1 MAAPLVVS
9 CPLLV
14 VGRSDTF
21 VRDREKRMPAASR
34 RSPFY
39 WQLATDHWQLFSQ
52 SRRHRAGDDR
62 DDRVADGPDLSAA
75 VKPAGDDD
83 DRLPDVL
90 GVVADRRL
98 GAGGLA
104 LVAPLLQVRRRRLV
118 LRRHDPRKNLVPRV
132 AGRAGALVGRQLVL
146 DPPRRRGSVVREKRR
161 K

>member
-1 MAAPLVVS
+1 
-9 CPLLV
+9 
-14 VGRSDTF
+14 
-21 VRDREKRMPAASR
+21 MPAASR
-34 RSPFY
+34 PSPFTGN
-39 WQLATDHWQLFSQ
+39 WQLTTGNSSLPQ

-118 LRRHDPRKNLVPRV
+118 LRRHDPRKNL
-132 AGRAGALVGRQLVL
+132 
-146 DPPRRRGSVVREKRR
+146 
-161 K
+161 